1 MVRNFAAKE
10 GVEALC
16 EWPIPLSRKCRGRW
30 PIGTAPRKKC
40 RSTLC
45 TSNFCNALSAGKF
58 HQPPQAH

>member
-1 MVRNFAAKE
+1 MARNFATKE

-40 RSTLC
+40 RHPVRRRRRIESVL
-45 TSNFCNALSAGKF
+45 
-58 HQPPQAH
+58 P

>member
-1 MVRNFAAKE
+1 MGRNFATKE

-40 RSTLC
+40 RHTVCMYVKLLQRA
-45 TSNFCNALSAGKF
+45 FGGKV
-58 HQPPQAH
+58 PPA